1 MPEPTDKDLIAEVL
15 EGNTES
21 FEPLVMNYQARVF
34 ALARRYARREDE
46 VEDIVQT
53 VFLKAYSK
61 LSSYRGDAP
70 FEHWLMRTA
79 TYTCY
84 DFLRKH
90 QRNREWNASDLS
102 DEENDWFENI
112 GEESS
117 AETDR
122 EAACTLV
129 NKLLDGLKPE
139 DRHIITLLELERQTI
154 KEIAE
159 LTGLTE
165 ANVKVKA
172 HRARGKMR
180 EAGASYRVTKNRLSR
195 LALDDT
201 EFKELGDLF
210 TGPIGLAYSMDPVA
224 AAKAGSSP
232 PSRSEPGTDR

>member
-1 MPEPTDKDLIAEVL
+1 MGFKELSATNSQSVPEPTDKDLIAEVL

-21 FEPLVMNYQARVF
+21 FEPLVIKYQTRVF

-70 FEHWLMRTA
+70 FNHWLMRTA

-117 AETDR
+117 AEIDR

-180 EAGASYRVTKNRLSR
+180 EALAR
-195 LALDDT
+195 LAP
-201 EFKELGDLF
+201 EK
-210 TGPIGLAYSMDPVA
+210 YV
-224 AAKAGSSP
+224 
-232 PSRSEPGTDR
+232 

>member
-1 MPEPTDKDLIAEVL
+1 VAFFVGFKELSDTKSKFVPEPNDKDLIAEVL
-15 EGNTES
+15 EGSAES
-21 FEPLVMNYQARVF
+21 FEPLVVKYQSRIF

-102 DEENDWFENI
+102 EEENDWFENI
-112 GEESS
+112 GEEST
-117 AETDR
+117 AETNR
-122 EAACTLV
+122 EAASTLV
-129 NKLLDGLKPE
+129 NKLLEGLKPE
-139 DRHIITLLELERQTI
+139 DRHIITLLELEHQTV

-159 LTGLTE
+159 LTGLSE
-165 ANVKVKA
+165 SNVKVKA
-172 HRARGKMR
+172 HRAREKMR
-180 EAGASYRVTKNRLSR
+180 IA
-195 LALDDT
+195 LARIAP
-201 EFKELGDLF
+201 EK
-210 TGPIGLAYSMDPVA
+210 YV
-224 AAKAGSSP
+224 
-232 PSRSEPGTDR
+232 

>member
-1 MPEPTDKDLIAEVL
+1 VGFKELSATNSQSVPEPTDKDLIAEVL

-21 FEPLVMNYQARVF
+21 FEPLVMKYQARVF

-117 AETDR
+117 AEIDR
-122 EAACTLV
+122 EAALTLV

-139 DRHIITLLELERQTI
+139 DRHIITLLELESRTI

-159 LTGLTE
+159 LTGLSE
-165 ANVKVKA
+165 SNVKVKA
-172 HRARGKMR
+172 HRAREKMR
-180 EAGASYRVTKNRLSR
+180 GSLGR
-195 LALDDT
+195 LAP
-201 EFKELGDLF
+201 EKY
-210 TGPIGLAYSMDPVA
+210 I
-224 AAKAGSSP
+224 
-232 PSRSEPGTDR
+232 

>member
-1 MPEPTDKDLIAEVL
+1 MGFKELSDTNSKFVPEPNDKDLIAEVL
-15 EGNTES
+15 EGSTES
-21 FEPLVMNYQARVF
+21 FEPLVVKYQSRIF

-102 DEENDWFENI
+102 EEENDWFENI
-112 GEESS
+112 GEEST
-117 AETDR
+117 AETNR
-122 EAACTLV
+122 EAASALV
-129 NKLLDGLKPE
+129 NKLLEGLKPE
-139 DRHIITLLELERQTI
+139 DRHIITLLELEHQTV

-159 LTGLTE
+159 LTGLSE
-165 ANVKVKA
+165 SNVKVKA
-172 HRARGKMR
+172 HRAREKMR
-180 EAGASYRVTKNRLSR
+180 SA
-195 LALDDT
+195 LARIAP
-201 EFKELGDLF
+201 EK
-210 TGPIGLAYSMDPVA
+210 YV
-224 AAKAGSSP
+224 
-232 PSRSEPGTDR
+232 

>member
-1 MPEPTDKDLIAEVL
+1 MAFFVGFKELSDTNSKFVPEPNDKDLIAEVL
-15 EGNTES
+15 EGSAES
-21 FEPLVMNYQARVF
+21 FEPLVVKYQSRIF

-102 DEENDWFENI
+102 EEENDWFENI
-112 GEESS
+112 GEEST
-117 AETDR
+117 AETNR
-122 EAACTLV
+122 EAASTLV
-129 NKLLDGLKPE
+129 HKLLEGLKPE
-139 DRHIITLLELERQTI
+139 DRHIITLLELEHQTV

-159 LTGLTE
+159 LTGLSE
-165 ANVKVKA
+165 SNVKVKA
-172 HRARGKMR
+172 HRAREKMR
-180 EAGASYRVTKNRLSR
+180 SA
-195 LALDDT
+195 LARIAP
-201 EFKELGDLF
+201 EK
-210 TGPIGLAYSMDPVA
+210 YV
-224 AAKAGSSP
+224 
-232 PSRSEPGTDR
+232 

>member
-1 MPEPTDKDLIAEVL
+1 MGFKELSATNSQSVPEPTDKDLIAEVL

-21 FEPLVMNYQARVF
+21 FEPLVMKYQARVF

-117 AETDR
+117 AEIDR
-122 EAACTLV
+122 EAALTLV

-139 DRHIITLLELERQTI
+139 DRHIITLLELESRTI

-159 LTGLTE
+159 LTGLSE
-165 ANVKVKA
+165 SNVKVKA
-172 HRARGKMR
+172 HRAREKMR
-180 EAGASYRVTKNRLSR
+180 GSLGR
-195 LALDDT
+195 LAP
-201 EFKELGDLF
+201 EKY
-210 TGPIGLAYSMDPVA
+210 I
-224 AAKAGSSP
+224 
-232 PSRSEPGTDR
+232 

>member
-1 MPEPTDKDLIAEVL
+1 MGFKELSATNSQSVPEPTDKDLIAEVL

-21 FEPLVMNYQARVF
+21 FEPLVIKYQTRVF

-70 FEHWLMRTA
+70 FDHWLMRTA

-122 EAACTLV
+122 EAASALV

-139 DRHIITLLELERQTI
+139 DRHIITLLELERRTI
-154 KEIAE
+154 KEIAG

-180 EAGASYRVTKNRLSR
+180 EALTR
-195 LALDDT
+195 LAP
-201 EFKELGDLF
+201 EK
-210 TGPIGLAYSMDPVA
+210 YV
-224 AAKAGSSP
+224 
-232 PSRSEPGTDR
+232 

>member
-1 MPEPTDKDLIAEVL
+1 MAFFVGFKELSDTNSKFVPEPNDKDLIAEVL
-15 EGNTES
+15 EGSAES
-21 FEPLVMNYQARVF
+21 FEPLVVKYQSRIF

-102 DEENDWFENI
+102 EEETDWFENI
-112 GEESS
+112 GEEST
-117 AETDR
+117 AETNR
-122 EAACTLV
+122 EAASTLV
-129 NKLLDGLKPE
+129 NKLLEGLKPE
-139 DRHIITLLELERQTI
+139 DRHIITLLELEHQTV

-159 LTGLTE
+159 LTGLSE
-165 ANVKVKA
+165 SNVKVKA
-172 HRARGKMR
+172 HRAREKMR
-180 EAGASYRVTKNRLSR
+180 SA
-195 LALDDT
+195 LARIAP
-201 EFKELGDLF
+201 EK
-210 TGPIGLAYSMDPVA
+210 YV
-224 AAKAGSSP
+224 
-232 PSRSEPGTDR
+232 

>member
-1 MPEPTDKDLIAEVL
+1 VAFFVGFKELSATNSQSVPEPTDKDLIAEVL

-21 FEPLVMNYQARVF
+21 FEPLVIKYQTRVF

-70 FEHWLMRTA
+70 FDHWLMRTA

-122 EAACTLV
+122 EAASALV

-180 EAGASYRVTKNRLSR
+180 EALAR
-195 LALDDT
+195 LAP
-201 EFKELGDLF
+201 EK
-210 TGPIGLAYSMDPVA
+210 YV
-224 AAKAGSSP
+224 
-232 PSRSEPGTDR
+232 

>member
-1 MPEPTDKDLIAEVL
+1 VGFKELSATNSQSVPEPTDKDLIAEIL

-21 FEPLVMNYQARVF
+21 FEPLVMKYQTRVF

-70 FEHWLMRTA
+70 FDHWLMRTA

-122 EAACTLV
+122 EAASALV

-172 HRARGKMR
+172 HRTRGKMR
-180 EAGASYRVTKNRLSR
+180 EALAR
-195 LALDDT
+195 LAP
-201 EFKELGDLF
+201 EK
-210 TGPIGLAYSMDPVA
+210 YV
-224 AAKAGSSP
+224 
-232 PSRSEPGTDR
+232 

>member
-1 MPEPTDKDLIAEVL
+1 MAFFVGFKELSDTNSKFVPEPNDKDLIAEVL
-15 EGNTES
+15 EGSAES
-21 FEPLVMNYQARVF
+21 FEPLVVKYQSRIF

-102 DEENDWFENI
+102 EEENDWFENI
-112 GEESS
+112 GEESTE
-117 AETDR
+117 ETNR
-122 EAACTLV
+122 EAASTLV
-129 NKLLDGLKPE
+129 HKLLEGLKPE
-139 DRHIITLLELERQTI
+139 DRHIITLLELEHQTV

-159 LTGLTE
+159 LTGLSE
-165 ANVKVKA
+165 SNVKVKA
-172 HRARGKMR
+172 HRAREKMR
-180 EAGASYRVTKNRLSR
+180 SA
-195 LALDDT
+195 LARIAP
-201 EFKELGDLF
+201 EK
-210 TGPIGLAYSMDPVA
+210 YV
-224 AAKAGSSP
+224 
-232 PSRSEPGTDR
+232 

>member
-1 MPEPTDKDLIAEVL
+1 MAFFVGFKELSDTKIKFVPEPNDKDLIAEVL
-15 EGNTES
+15 EGSAES
-21 FEPLVMNYQARVF
+21 FEPLVVKYQSRIF

-102 DEENDWFENI
+102 EEENDWFENI
-112 GEESS
+112 GEEST
-117 AETDR
+117 AETNR
-122 EAACTLV
+122 EAASTLV
-129 NKLLDGLKPE
+129 NKLLEGLKPE
-139 DRHIITLLELERQTI
+139 DRHIITLLELEHQTV

-159 LTGLTE
+159 LTGLSE
-165 ANVKVKA
+165 SNVKVKA
-172 HRARGKMR
+172 HRAREKMR
-180 EAGASYRVTKNRLSR
+180 SA
-195 LALDDT
+195 LARIAP
-201 EFKELGDLF
+201 EK
-210 TGPIGLAYSMDPVA
+210 YV
-224 AAKAGSSP
+224 
-232 PSRSEPGTDR
+232 

>member
-1 MPEPTDKDLIAEVL
+1 VAFFVGFKELSATNSQSVPEPTDKDLIAEVL

-21 FEPLVMNYQARVF
+21 FEPLVIKYQTRVF

-70 FEHWLMRTA
+70 FDHWLMRTA

-122 EAACTLV
+122 EAASALV

-139 DRHIITLLELERQTI
+139 DRHIITLLELERRTI
-154 KEIAE
+154 KEIAG

-180 EAGASYRVTKNRLSR
+180 EALTR
-195 LALDDT
+195 LAP
-201 EFKELGDLF
+201 EK
-210 TGPIGLAYSMDPVA
+210 YV
-224 AAKAGSSP
+224 
-232 PSRSEPGTDR
+232 